1 MQRLNKIIAW
11 IGLTALSFP
20 AVAQE
25 KHEFSLQQ
33 TLDYAKKNNV
43 QVKNAL
49 LDIQIQEQTNRGITA
64 GALPTLSG
72 SAAVTDYLKIPT
84 TLVPAQ
90 FFGGPAGTFE
100 AVQFGT
106 KYNASGGLSLQQT
119 LFDGQVF
126 VGLQARST
134 SISLVQK
141 AEEIT
146 EETIRANIH
155 KIYYQ
160 LVVSKT
166 QLELIDAN
174 IARLEKLQ
182 HDTKAMYENGFR
194 EKLDMDKLDV
204 QMANLQ
210 TEKQSTLNSI
220 NNGYLGLKVLMGMPA
235 KDLLVLTDSVSDSQV
250 REGAL
255 DLNSFNYKDRRDYQ
269 LTQLQIKLNEYNVKR
284 YKLSY
289 IPVLSFNGSYTKNA
303 QRSEFDF
310 FKGGDWYTTSLI
322 GLNLSIPIFDGF
334 AKDANIK
341 KAKLQVKQ
349 YQNQLDALKI
359 TIDSDIETARNNF
372 TVAVSTMDYQRK
384 NMALAENVYDQ
395 TKKKYEAGTGNTT
408 DINTAET
415 DLKQAQTNYIN
426 AVYSAI
432 VAKVDYLKA
441 TGKL

>member
-11 IGLTALSFP
+11 MGLTAFTLP
-20 AVAQE
+20 VMAQE
-25 KHEFSLQQ
+25 RHEFSLQQ
-33 TLDYAKKNNV
+33 ALDYAKKNNV
-43 QVKNAL
+43 KVKNAL

-72 SAAVTDYLKIPT
+72 TVSLTDYLKIPT
-84 TLVPAQ
+84 TLIPSQ
-90 FFGGPAGTFE
+90 FFGGPAGSFD

-106 KYNASGGLSLQQT
+106 KYNASGGLSLSQT

-134 SISLVQK
+134 SIAAIQK
-141 AEEIT
+141 TEEIT
-146 EETIRANIH
+146 EETIRANIY

-160 LVVSKT
+160 LVVSKK
-166 QLELIDAN
+166 QLDLTDAN
-174 IARLEKLQ
+174 IARQAKLQ
-182 HDTKAMYENGFR
+182 HDTKAMYDNGFK

-210 TEKQSTLNSI
+210 TERQTALNSM
-220 NNGYLGLKVLMGMPA
+220 NNGYLGLKVLLGMPI
-235 KDLLVLTDSVSDSQV
+235 KDALVLTDSVSDNQV

-255 DLNSFNYKDRRDYQ
+255 ELGTFNYKDRRDYQ
-269 LTQLQIKLNEYNVKR
+269 LNELQIKLNEYNVKR

-289 IPVLSFNGSYTKNA
+289 IPVLSFNASYTKNA

-310 FKGGDWYTTSLI
+310 FKGGSWYTTSLI

-341 KAKLQVKQ
+341 KAKLQVRQ
-349 YQNQLDALKI
+349 YQNQLDDLKI
-359 TIDSDIETARNNF
+359 TIESDIETARNNF
-372 TVAVSTMDYQRK
+372 ALAVSTMDYQRK

-432 VAKVDYLKA
+432 VAKVDFLKA